1 MDSFFRPTWA
11 EIDLD
16 AIAYNLKQI
25 KKELQIDSK
34 IMAVVKADAYGH
46 GAEAVAKTALEAGA
60 DALAVALLE
69 EGIKLRKSGIQAEI
83 LVLGWVDPRYVK
95 IAMENDITLT
105 FFQLDWLK
113 EVQKQ
118 ELSGTLKVQ
127 LELDTGMGRTGIRT
141 INELKLVLEVL
152 NLNNCIYLTGVYTHF
167 ATADGEDLTYFE
179 EQQARFNQML
189 EYFYS
194 IWKKPVAIHTSNS
207 AASIRN
213 PKQLNHY
220 IRFGVSMYGLFPSNV
235 VKAEDKIQLKQAFS
249 LYSRLISVKQL
260 PAGESIGYGA
270 TYRTTANEWI
280 GTVPIGYA
288 DGWIRKLQGMSV
300 LINGKRMPIV
310 GRICMDQFMVRLDQ
324 AYDVGEQVTLVGTQL
339 GDTIDFDEL
348 ADYLETINYEIP
360 CIIGARVPRVYKGQI
375 S

>member
-1 MDSFFRPTWA
+1 MGMDNFFRPAWA
-11 EIDLD
+11 EIDLE

-25 KKELQIDSK
+25 KKELQIDCK

-60 DALAVALLE
+60 EALAVALLE
-69 EGIKLRKSGIQAEI
+69 EAMKLRKSGITAEI
-83 LVLGWVDPRYVK
+83 LVLGWVNPKYVK

-113 EVQKQ
+113 EVEKQ
-118 ELSGTLKVQ
+118 QLSGPLKVQ

-152 NLNNCIYLTGVYTHF
+152 NANNCIYLTGVYTHF
-167 ATADGEDLTYFE
+167 ATADGEDLLYLE
-179 EQQARFNQML
+179 EQQARFNKLL
-189 EYFYS
+189 ESFYS
-194 IWKKPVAIHTSNS
+194 LWKKPVAIHTSNS

-235 VKAEDKIQLKQAFS
+235 VKAENKIQLKPAFS
-249 LYSRLISVKQL
+249 LYSRLISVKQV

-270 TYRTTANEWI
+270 TYRTTMNEWI

-300 LINGKRMPIV
+300 LINGKRMPII

-324 AYDVGEQVTLVGTQL
+324 AYDVGEKVTLVGTQL

-360 CIIGARVPRVYKGQI
+360 CIIGARVPRVYK
-375 S
+375 